1 MGFNGQSR
9 KERMKIL
16 QDLMKKLKKEEEK
29 NEENFILNKE
39 ILKESKKIHEN
50 YS

>member
-1 MGFNGQSR
+1 
-9 KERMKIL
+9 MKIL

>member
-9 KERMKIL
+9 KERVKIL
-16 QDLMKKLKKEEEK
+16 KDLMKKLRREEEK
-29 NEENFILNKE
+29 HKENYILNRE